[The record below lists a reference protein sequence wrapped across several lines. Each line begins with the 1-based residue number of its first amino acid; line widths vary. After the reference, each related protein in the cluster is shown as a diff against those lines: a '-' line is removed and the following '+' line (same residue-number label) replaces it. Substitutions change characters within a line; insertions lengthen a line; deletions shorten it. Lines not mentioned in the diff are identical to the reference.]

1 MGGLIIDDQ
10 LTQKSDAIIKKKIL
24 GPPVEQIR
32 DLRILSEF

>member
-1 MGGLIIDDQ
+1 MINSHK
-10 LTQKSDAIIKKKIL
+10 KSDAIIKKKIL